1 MKLCRIQ
8 LHPFGGIADR
18 ACDLHEGLNVVEGP
32 NEFGKSTLNN
42 ALWHALFTP
51 TNLTPAK
58 LKNTIGRWFPKPT
71 GDHVRITLEF
81 EVSGQ
86 KWTLQ
91 KSWGAGASASLRCGD
106 AAAIADPGSVQ
117 DRLAALVGRNEAT
130 WRHVLFVNQ
139 AQLNRTIQELQENS
153 EEIDDLQPLIA
164 GAAAIPGDVAADK
177 VAAAVEAR
185 IESHFSRWDR
195 STGGP
200 ERGRGIDNPWA
211 NKVGPLLSAY
221 YAMEST
227 RRELGEV
234 LDYERRLDRINA
246 DIRDKEATIETDRE
260 FVAKGKSLR
269 DGLAKRDGLEEKIK
283 RLQGERDAL
292 KKVLVDWPGA
302 DQVIRNKQE
311 EAQRIAATI
320 ESLEKELENA
330 KKRASAEQLRKS
342 YGQLVEARKNLQSA
356 VEKMGGSKEIPAE
369 TLKELKTLG
378 PAIDGLRIQI
388 AAQKLS
394 ARLESKAAVRV
405 TVARGVEAPETI
417 EVDPGAPWEGQ
428 AEGKLRLD
436 LEDLSVEIASGTGDV
451 QALFAQLEEKTS
463 RQRAILDD
471 LKLSDLAAVE
481 LADREHQQRIS
492 DERNA
497 RKIYDAALQGKSEE
511 EWTAEIAALDAL
523 PDTRSVS
530 VLEAER
536 TVEVNKKAKLE
547 VEIQQVQQNV
557 EKWVQEHTDLDS
569 LTGKILDKVT
579 ELAGAEKDLAGLP
592 SLPEGYE
599 SVASY
604 LEELGR
610 KERSQSEIEEA
621 LKSLKIEHAGLTGA
635 APKHSAEELRE
646 GLEVNERAFLRE
658 EATGQALLR
667 IRAKLEEVVAE
678 RGDDNPMAGLAEAVS
693 RHFAGLTCGRYDK
706 VLLNGAT
713 PVEVSGSLALETTLL
728 SQGTAGSLALA
739 TRMALAEL
747 YLDGMEGF
755 LVLDDAFTDM
765 DPARR
770 RAAEQCLGAFAQN
783 RQVIFFTCHPDH
795 ARELEQIAG
804 GKAPVIAG

>member
-8 LHPFGGIADR
+8 LHPFGGITDR
-18 ACDLHEGLNVVEGP
+18 TCDLHEGLNVLEGP

-58 LKNTIGRWFPKPT
+58 LKNTMGRWFPKPT
-71 GDHVRITLEF
+71 GDHVRISLEF

-117 DRLAALVGRNEAT
+117 DRLAELVGLNEAT

-164 GAAAIPGDVAADK
+164 GAAAIPGDIAADK

-195 STGGP
+195 ATGGP

-302 DQVIRNKQE
+302 DQVIKNKQE
-311 EAQRIAATI
+311 ESQRIAATI
-320 ESLEKELENA
+320 ESLGKELENA
-330 KKRASAEQLRKS
+330 KKRESAEQLRKS
-342 YGQLVEARKNLQSA
+342 HGQLVEARKNWKSA
-356 VEKMGGSKEIPAE
+356 VEKLEGSKEIPGE
-369 TLKELKTLG
+369 TLKELKALA
-378 PAIDGLRIQI
+378 PAIEGLRIQI

-394 ARLESKAAVRV
+394 ARLESKSPVRV
-405 TVARGVEAPETI
+405 TVARGVEAPETF
-417 EVDPGAPWEGQ
+417 EVDPSVPWEGQ

-436 LEDLSVEIASGTGDV
+436 LDDLSVEVASGTGDV
-451 QALFAQLEEKTS
+451 QSLFEQLEEKTGK
-463 RQRAILDD
+463 QKEMLGG
-471 LKLSDLAAVE
+471 LKLGDLAAVE
-481 LADREHQQRIS
+481 AADKEHQQLVS
-492 DERNA
+492 DEKNA
-497 RKIYDAALQGKSEE
+497 RRIYVAALQEKTEE
-511 EWTAEIAALDAL
+511 EWATEIAALDAL
-523 PDTRSVS
+523 PETRSVS
-530 VLEAER
+530 VLEGER
-536 TVEVNKKAKLE
+536 TKEVDKKARLE

-557 EKWVQEHTDLDS
+557 EKWAQEHTDLDS
-569 LTGKILDKVT
+569 LTAKILEKAT
-579 ELAGAEKDLAGLP
+579 ELAGAERDLAGLP
-592 SLPEGYE
+592 ILPEGYE

-621 LKSLKIEHAGLTGA
+621 VKNLKIEHAGLTGA
-635 APKHSAEELRE
+635 APKQTAEELRE
-646 GLEVNERAFLRE
+646 ALEAQERAFQRE
-658 EATGQALLR
+658 DATGQALLR
-667 IRAKLEEVVAE
+667 IRAKLDEVVTR
-678 RGDDNPMAGLAEAVS
+678 RGDDDPMAGLAEAVG
-693 RHFAGLTCGRYDK
+693 RHFKDLTCGRYDE
-706 VLLNGAT
+706 VRFDGAT
-713 PVEVSGSLALETTLL
+713 PVEVSGRLALETGLL

-739 TRMALAEL
+739 TRMALADL

-755 LVLDDAFTDM
+755 LVFDDAFTDM
-765 DPARR
+765 DPERR
-770 RAAEQCLGAFAQN
+770 RAAEQCLGSFARD

-795 ARELEQIAG
+795 ASELEELAG
-804 GKAPVIAG
+804 GKAPVVAG